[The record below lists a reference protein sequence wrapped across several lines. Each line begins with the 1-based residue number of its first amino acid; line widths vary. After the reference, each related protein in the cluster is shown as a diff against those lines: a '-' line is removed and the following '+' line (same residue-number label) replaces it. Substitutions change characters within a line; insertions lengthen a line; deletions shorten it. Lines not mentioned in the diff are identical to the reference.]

1 MINLVR
7 FDSKSFERNQREE
20 YFLKKDKREIY
31 NFFII
36 KYRKVKT
43 KQQQKLLKIYIF
55 PNFFFSKNIL
65 VFKKILFSYITFK

>member
-31 NFFII
+31 NF
-36 KYRKVKT
+36 
-43 KQQQKLLKIYIF
+43 LL
-55 PNFFFSKNIL
+55 
-65 VFKKILFSYITFK
+65 